1 MKRREFLQLSSA
13 AALTLLLGSPQG
25 LHAEEDDNEA
35 IEIPFKEAYADAT
48 EGAKKVVKN
57 AKEMKLNI
65 PDAPENGLVVPI
77 EVEVEYPMTPQRY
90 IKEITV
96 LPTKNKV
103 NKVVTAHYTPANGK
117 AYLYV
122 NAKLGGTQEVVIL
135 ARTNDDVIF
144 EKRKKVKVALGGCG

>member
-1 MKRREFLQLSSA
+1 MERREFLQLSSA
-13 AALTLLLGSPQG
+13 AALTLLLGAQEVVY
-25 LHAEEDDNEA
+25 AEDDDDEA

-48 EGAKKVVKN
+48 KGAKKVVEN
-57 AKEMKLNI
+57 AKELKLNI

-77 EVEVEYPMTPQRY
+77 EVEVDYPMEEGRY

>member
-1 MKRREFLQLSSA
+1 MERREFLQLGCA
-13 AALTLLLGSPQG
+13 AAAVALLGRVP
-25 LHAEEDDNEA
+25 LRAEDEEA
-35 IEIPFKEAYADAT
+35 MELPFNEAYADAV

-57 AKEMKLNI
+57 AKELKLNI

-77 EVEVEYPMTPQRY
+77 EVEVDYPMQEGKF

-96 LPTKNKV
+96 LTTKNKV

-122 NAKLGGTQEVVIL
+122 NAKLGGTQEVVVL
-135 ARTNDDVIF
+135 ARTSDDVVF
-144 EKRKKVKVALGGCG
+144 EGRKKVKVALGGCG

>member
-13 AALTLLLGSPQG
+13 VAALALVGRMPLK
-25 LHAEEDDNEA
+25 AEDDDEA
-35 IEIPFKEAYADAT
+35 MELPFKEAYEDAT
-48 EGAKKVVKN
+48 EGAKKIVKN
-57 AKEMKLNI
+57 AKELKLNI

-77 EVEVEYPMTPQRY
+77 EVEVDYPMKEGKY

-103 NKVVTAHYTPANGK
+103 NKVVTANYTPANGK

-135 ARTNDDVIF
+135 ARTSDDVIF
-144 EKRKKVKVALGGCG
+144 ERRKKVKVALGGCG

>member
-1 MKRREFLQLSSA
+1 MKRREFLQISSA
-13 AALTLLLGSPQG
+13 VAALAILAKVPLR
-25 LHAEEDDNEA
+25 ADEDENEA
-35 IEIPFKEAYADAT
+35 IELPFKEAYAEAT
-48 EGAKKVVKN
+48 EGAKKIVKN
-57 AKEMKLNI
+57 AKELKLNI

-77 EVEVEYPMTPQRY
+77 EVEVDYPMEENRY

-103 NKVVTAHYTPANGK
+103 NKVVTANYTPANGK

-122 NAKLGGTQEVVIL
+122 NAKLGSTQEVVIL

-144 EKRKKVKVALGGCG
+144 EGRKKVKVALGGCG